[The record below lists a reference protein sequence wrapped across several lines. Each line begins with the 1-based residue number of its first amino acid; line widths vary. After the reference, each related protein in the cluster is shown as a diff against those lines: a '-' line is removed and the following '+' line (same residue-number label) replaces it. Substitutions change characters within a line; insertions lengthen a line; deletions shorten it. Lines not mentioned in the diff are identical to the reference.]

1 MPKFPPYFHLV
12 VVIIAATGI
21 SGCHPSSSA
30 NKAGNAVP
38 VVAGKVRPRDT
49 PIFLDGIGTAVA
61 FNTVTVHTQVTGQLQ
76 KIAFV
81 EGQDVKAGDLLAVI
95 DPRTFQAQVDEA
107 KGKKAQDE
115 AQLVSAQVTYNR
127 NATLLAKGM
136 IDQETVDTEKA
147 TVDQFQAAVQSD
159 DAAIEQ
165 TAAELSYTQIT
176 APISGRIGIRQV
188 DVGNI
193 VQTSDQNGLV
203 VITQLKP
210 ISVIFTL
217 PQQNWPQIQQLT
229 SSDSPLTVVAYDRDS
244 RAPIDQ
250 GVLSVV
256 DNQIDST
263 TGTIKLKATF
273 PNDKLALW
281 PGQFVNVRL
290 LVETRKNGLTVPAS
304 VIQRGPQGT
313 YAFVI
318 KADNTAEVRPVQVAQ
333 IDAGI
338 ALIDQGLSS
347 GEQVVVDG
355 QYKLQDGSS
364 VTIQSQAG
372 NTAGAASGSGHQ
384 HQANSP

>member
-1 MPKFPPYFHLV
+1 M
-12 VVIIAATGI
+12 
-21 SGCHPSSSA
+21 PSSSSG

-38 VVAGKVRPRDT
+38 VVAGKVQPHDT
-49 PIFLDGIGTAVA
+49 PIFLDGIGTVVA
-61 FNTVTVHTQVTGQLQ
+61 FNTVTVHAQVDGLLQ
-76 KIAFV
+76 KIVLV

-95 DPRTFQAQVDEA
+95 DPRTFQAQADEA
-107 KGKKAQDE
+107 KGKRAQDE
-115 AQLVSAQVTYNR
+115 AQLDNAQTTYDR
-127 NATLLAKGM
+127 SHALLAKGM
-136 IDQETVDTEKA
+136 IDQQTVDTQKSA
-147 TVDQFQAAVQSD
+147 VDQFLAAVQSD
-159 DAAIEQ
+159 EASIEQ
-165 TAAELSYTQIT
+165 AAVQLGYTQIT
-176 APISGRIGIRQV
+176 APISGRTGIRQV

-193 VQTSDQNGLV
+193 INTTDANGLV

-210 ISVIFTL
+210 ISVVFTL

-229 SSDSPLTVVAYDRDS
+229 SADSKLTVVAFDRDS
-244 RAPIDQ
+244 RAPLDR
-250 GVLSVV
+250 GTLSVV
-256 DNQIDST
+256 DNQIDTT

-273 PNDKLALW
+273 PNEKLALW

-318 KADNTAEVRPVQVAQ
+318 KADGTVEVRPVDVAQ

-338 ALIDQGLSS
+338 ALIDKGLSS

-364 VTIQSQAG
+364 VTIQPQGGA
-372 NTAGAASGSGHQ
+372 NAGASSGSGQKHQ
-384 HQANSP
+384 DSSP

>member
-1 MPKFPPYFHLV
+1 MPKFFPYFHLALG
-12 VVIIAATGI
+12 IIAATGI
-21 SGCHPSSSA
+21 SGCHPSSSG

-38 VVAGKVRPRDT
+38 VVAGKVQSRDT

-61 FNTVTVHTQVTGQLQ
+61 FNTVTVHAQVDGLLQ
-76 KIAFV
+76 SVAFH
-81 EGQDVKAGDLLAVI
+81 EGQDVLAGDLLAVI
-95 DPRTFQAQVDEA
+95 DPRTFQAQADEA
-107 KGKKAQDE
+107 KAKKAQDQ
-115 AQLVSAQVTYNR
+115 AQLDNAQTTYDR
-127 NATLLAKGM
+127 SHTLLAKGM
-136 IDQETVDTEKA
+136 IDQQTVDTQKA
-147 TVDQFQAAVQSD
+147 AVDQFSAAVQAD

-165 TAAELSYTQIT
+165 ASVQLGYTRIV
-176 APISGRIGIRQV
+176 APISGRAGIRQI
-188 DVGNI
+188 DAGNVI
-193 VQTSDQNGLV
+193 HATDTNGLG

-229 SSDSPLTVVAYDRDS
+229 SSDSKLAVVAFDRDS

-256 DNQIDST
+256 DNQIDTT

-304 VIQRGPQGT
+304 VIQRGPQGS

-318 KADNTAEVRPVQVAQ
+318 KADSTVEVRLVQVAQ
-333 IDAGI
+333 IDGGV
-338 ALIDQGLSS
+338 ALIDQGLEP

-364 VTIQSQAG
+364 VTISPAPGASSDSQPK
-372 NTAGAASGSGHQ
+372 Q
-384 HQANSP
+384 HKQPKPSE

>member
-1 MPKFPPYFHLV
+1 MPKFLPYFHLALG
-12 VVIIAATGI
+12 IIAATGI
-21 SGCHPSSSA
+21 SGCHPSSSG

-38 VVAGKVRPRDT
+38 VVAGKVQSRDT

-61 FNTVTVHTQVTGQLQ
+61 FNTVTVHAQVDGLLQ
-76 KIAFV
+76 SVAFH
-81 EGQDVKAGDLLAVI
+81 EGQDVLAGDLLAVI
-95 DPRTFQAQVDEA
+95 DPRTFQAQADEA
-107 KGKKAQDE
+107 KAKKAQDE
-115 AQLVSAQVTYNR
+115 AQLDNAQTTYDR
-127 NATLLAKGM
+127 SHTLLAKGM
-136 IDQETVDTEKA
+136 IDQQTVDTQKA
-147 TVDQFQAAVQSD
+147 AVDQFSAAVQAD

-165 TAAELSYTQIT
+165 ASVQLGYTRIV
-176 APISGRIGIRQV
+176 APISGRAGIRQI
-188 DVGNI
+188 DAGNI
-193 VQTSDQNGLV
+193 IHATDTNGLG

-229 SSDSPLTVVAYDRDS
+229 SSDSQLTVVAFDRDS

-256 DNQIDST
+256 DNQIDTT

-304 VIQRGPQGT
+304 VIQRGPQGS

-318 KADNTAEVRPVQVAQ
+318 KADSTVEVRPVQVAQ
-333 IDAGI
+333 IDGGV
-338 ALIDQGLSS
+338 ALIDQGLEP

-364 VTIQSQAG
+364 VTISPAPGASSDSQPK
-372 NTAGAASGSGHQ
+372 Q
-384 HQANSP
+384 HKQPKPSE

>member
-1 MPKFPPYFHLV
+1 M
-12 VVIIAATGI
+12 
-21 SGCHPSSSA
+21 
-30 NKAGNAVP
+30 P
-38 VVAGKVRPRDT
+38 VVAGKVQPRDT
-49 PIFLDGIGTAVA
+49 PIFLDGIGTAIA
-61 FNTVTVHTQVTGQLQ
+61 FNTVTVHAQVDGLLQ
-76 KIAFV
+76 TVTFH
-81 EGQDVKAGDLLAVI
+81 EGQDVLAGALLAVI
-95 DPRTFQAQVDEA
+95 DPRTFQAQTDEA
-107 KGKKAQDE
+107 KAKKAQDE
-115 AQLVSAQVTYNR
+115 AQLSNAQTTYDR
-127 NATLLAKGM
+127 SQTLLAKGM
-136 IDQETVDTEKA
+136 IDQQTVDTQKSA
-147 TVDQFQAAVQSD
+147 MDQFSAAVQAD

-165 TAAELSYTQIT
+165 ASVQLGYTQII
-176 APISGRIGIRQV
+176 APISGRTGIRQI
-188 DVGNI
+188 DAGNI
-193 VQTSDQNGLV
+193 IHSTDTNGLC

-210 ISVIFTL
+210 ISVVFTL

-229 SSDSPLTVVAYDRDS
+229 SSGSKLAVVAYDRDS

-256 DNQIDST
+256 DNQIDPT

-290 LVETRKNGLTVPAS
+290 LVETRKKGLTVPAS

-318 KADNTAEVRPVQVAQ
+318 KADGTAEVRPVQVAQ

-338 ALIDQGLSS
+338 ALIDQGLSP

-364 VTIQSQAG
+364 VTIQHQGGDAAG
-372 NTAGAASGSGHQ
+372 GSPKHQ
-384 HQANSP
+384 DSSP

>member
-1 MPKFPPYFHLV
+1 VPKFFHYFYLALGV
-12 VVIIAATGI
+12 IAATGI
-21 SGCHPSSSA
+21 SGCHPSSASGS
-30 NKAGNAVP
+30 KAGNAVP
-38 VVAGKVRPRDT
+38 VVAGKVQPRDT
-49 PIFLDGIGTAVA
+49 PIFLDGIGTAIA
-61 FNTVTVHTQVTGQLQ
+61 FNTVTVHAQVDGLLQ
-76 KIAFV
+76 TVTFH
-81 EGQDVKAGDLLAVI
+81 EGQDVLAGDLLAVI
-95 DPRTFQAQVDEA
+95 DPRTFQAQTDEA
-107 KGKKAQDE
+107 KAKKAQDE
-115 AQLVSAQVTYNR
+115 AQLSNAQTTYDR
-127 NATLLAKGM
+127 SQTLLAKGM
-136 IDQETVDTEKA
+136 IDQQTVDTQKSA
-147 TVDQFQAAVQSD
+147 VDQFSAAVQAD

-165 TAAELSYTQIT
+165 ASVQLGYTQIS
-176 APISGRIGIRQV
+176 APISGRTGIRQI
-188 DVGNI
+188 DAGNI
-193 VQTSDQNGLV
+193 IHSTDTNGLC

-210 ISVIFTL
+210 ISVVFTL

-229 SSDSPLTVVAYDRDS
+229 SSGSKLPVVAYDRDS

-256 DNQIDST
+256 DNQIDPT

-290 LVETRKNGLTVPAS
+290 LVETRKKGLTVPAS

-318 KADNTAEVRPVQVAQ
+318 KADGTVEVRPVQVAQ

-338 ALIDQGLSS
+338 ALIDQGLSP

-364 VTIQSQAG
+364 VTIQHQG
-372 NTAGAASGSGHQ
+372 GAASGSSQKHQ
-384 HQANSP
+384 DSSP

>member
-1 MPKFPPYFHLV
+1 MPKFLPYFHVALGV
-12 VVIIAATGI
+12 IAAIGI
-21 SGCHPSSSA
+21 SGCHPSSA

-38 VVAGKVRPRDT
+38 VVAGKVRQHDT

-61 FNTVTVHTQVTGQLQ
+61 FNTVTVHAQVDGLLQ
-76 KIAFV
+76 SVAFN
-81 EGQDVKAGDLLAVI
+81 EGQDVLAGDLLAVI
-95 DPRTFQAQVDEA
+95 DPRTFQAQTDEA
-107 KGKKAQDE
+107 KAKKAQDE
-115 AQLVSAQVTYNR
+115 AQLDNAKTTYDR
-127 NATLLAKGM
+127 SQTLLAKGM
-136 IDQETVDTEKA
+136 IDQQTVDTQKA
-147 TVDQFQAAVQSD
+147 AVDQFLAAVQAD

-165 TAAELSYTQIT
+165 ASVQLGYTRII
-176 APISGRIGIRQV
+176 APISGRAGIRQI
-188 DVGNI
+188 DAGNI
-193 VQTSDQNGLV
+193 IHAADTNGLG

-229 SSDSPLTVVAYDRDS
+229 AADSKLTVVAYDRDS

-256 DNQIDST
+256 DNQIDTT

-273 PNDKLALW
+273 PNEKLALW

-318 KADNTAEVRPVQVAQ
+318 KADGTVEVRPVQVAQ
-333 IDAGI
+333 IDAGT
-338 ALIDQGLSS
+338 ALIDQGLAP

-364 VTIQSQAG
+364 VTIQSPGG
-372 NTAGAASGSGHQ
+372 NTAGTSSGSGQKHQ
-384 HQANSP
+384 DSSP

>member
-1 MPKFPPYFHLV
+1 MPKFLPYFHLALG
-12 VVIIAATGI
+12 IIAATGI
-21 SGCHPSSSA
+21 SGCHPSSSG

-38 VVAGKVRPRDT
+38 VVAGKVQSRDT

-61 FNTVTVHTQVTGQLQ
+61 FNTVTVHAQVDGLLQ
-76 KIAFV
+76 SVAFH
-81 EGQDVKAGDLLAVI
+81 EGQDVLAGDLLAVI
-95 DPRTFQAQVDEA
+95 DPRTFQAQADEA
-107 KGKKAQDE
+107 KAKKAQDE
-115 AQLVSAQVTYNR
+115 AQLDNAQTTYDR
-127 NATLLAKGM
+127 SHTLLAKGM
-136 IDQETVDTEKA
+136 IDQQTVDTQKA
-147 TVDQFQAAVQSD
+147 AVDQFLAAVQAD
-159 DAAIEQ
+159 DSAIEQ
-165 TAAELSYTQIT
+165 ASVQLGYTRII
-176 APISGRIGIRQV
+176 APISGRAGIRQI
-188 DVGNI
+188 DAGNI
-193 VQTSDQNGLV
+193 IHATDTNGLG

-229 SSDSPLTVVAYDRDS
+229 SSDSKLTVVAFDRDS

-256 DNQIDST
+256 DNQIDTT

-304 VIQRGPQGT
+304 VIQRGPQGS

-318 KADNTAEVRPVQVAQ
+318 KADSTVEVRPVQVAQ
-333 IDAGI
+333 IDGGV
-338 ALIDQGLSS
+338 ALIDQGLEP

-364 VTIQSQAG
+364 VTISPAPGASSDSQPK
-372 NTAGAASGSGHQ
+372 Q
-384 HQANSP
+384 HKQPKPSE